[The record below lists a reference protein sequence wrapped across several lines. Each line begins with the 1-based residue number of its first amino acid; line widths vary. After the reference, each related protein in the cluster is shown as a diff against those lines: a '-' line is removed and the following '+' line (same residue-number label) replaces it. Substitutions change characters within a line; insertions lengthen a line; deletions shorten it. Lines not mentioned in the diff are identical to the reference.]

1 MDLLQLKYFQ
11 TVARTEHMTKAA
23 RELHIAQP
31 ALSVMIARLEEDLG
45 VKLFDRVGR
54 QIRLNVFGKA
64 YLKHVDKALGA
75 LEEGRREM
83 EDMAGLEQGSIL
95 LATTTL
101 HRVADYLGPFLSLH
115 PHVNFRITQAITE
128 EVMVELLDKGEID
141 FCIATS
147 LIEQPGICN
156 LPLQTEEIMLA
167 VPSTHRFAERSSIR
181 LSEVANDPFIN
192 LKEGYSFRRITDEF
206 CNKAGF
212 IPNLI
217 CEGDEPAAISSLVR
231 AGLGVAF
238 LPAVAKRELPPLHL
252 LHIEEPLCQWT
263 PHLIWLEE
271 HYLSLAAQAFRKF
284 IMGHHDT
291 AQSDF

>member
-45 VKLFDRVGR
+45 VPLFDRIGR

-64 YLKHVDKALGA
+64 FLKKVNNALGE
-75 LEEGRREM
+75 LEEGRREL
-83 EDMAGLEQGSIL
+83 EDLAGLERGSIL

-101 HRVADYLGPFLSLH
+101 YRVADFLGPFLALH

-128 EVMVELLDKGEID
+128 DMKIELLEKGEID
-141 FCIATS
+141 FCLATAS
-147 LIEQPGICN
+147 IQRPGIVN
-156 LPLQTEEIMLA
+156 LPLQTEEMVLA
-167 VPSTHRFAERSSIR
+167 VPPTHRLAGRSRIR

-192 LKEGYSFRRITDEF
+192 LKAGYSFRKITDE
-206 CNKAGF
+206 CCHRAGF
-212 IPNLI
+212 IPNII

-238 LPAVAKRELPPLHL
+238 LPIAAKREIPPLNL
-252 LHIEEPLCQWT
+252 LHIEEPACQWT
-263 PHLIWLEE
+263 PHLVWREKQ
-271 HYLSLAAQAFRKF
+271 YLSLAAQAFREF
-284 IMGHHDT
+284 VVAHYT
-291 AQSDF
+291 QVSP